1 MRFLQNRNLTLKS
14 LLIIVVDLI
23 SQNNQQNIV
32 LIINLYNMKDTAII
46 QFPQMEQIKEKLDL
60 LLAEKDKPASN
71 NKQNLDLI
79 SSKSLS
85 VMLDLTEQT
94 LSNYAKHGYFKKYRL
109 DRKIFYSIS
118 EVEEA
123 IKNKRS

>member
-1 MRFLQNRNLTLKS
+1 MENSTILK
-14 LLIIVVDLI
+14 L
-23 SQNNQQNIV
+23 
-32 LIINLYNMKDTAII
+32 
-46 QFPQMEQIKEKLDL
+46 PQMEEIKEKLDL
-60 LLAEKDKPASN
+60 LLAEKETPAKS
-71 NKQNLDLI
+71 KGRSTDLV

-85 VMLDLTEQT
+85 KLLDLTEQT